1 MGVPYTHGRW
11 KVKEG
16 REDEFVALWQD
27 FAAMGIERGATGVRL
42 LQDSDSPS
50 NFFSFGSWENA
61 DQITGFRAD
70 PEFERHVG
78 GMQELIESFETLRCE
93 SRLELG
99 EMG

>member
-16 REDEFVALWQD
+16 REDGFVALWQD
-27 FAAMGIERGATGVRL
+27 FAAAAMERGATGIRL
-42 LQDSDSPS
+42 LQDGDSPT
-50 NFFSFGSWENA
+50 NFYSFGSWESA
-61 DQITGFRAD
+61 DQVVAFRMSPD
-70 PEFERHVG
+70 FERHVA
-78 GMQELIESFETLRCE
+78 GMQELIESFEPLICE